1 VIRDLAALA
10 KTEMLPWDE
19 WGRMTASYRGETG
32 DDYDELMD
40 EVADVCAAAEPAA
53 VSSLYG
59 SADLQV
65 PPELIG

>member
-1 VIRDLAALA
+1 
-10 KTEMLPWDE
+10 
-19 WGRMTASYRGETG
+19 MTASYRGETG

-40 EVADVCAAAEPAA
+40 EVAAVCAAAEPAA